1 MKGTFSGNDIF
12 EQQIPFYGTVRGKLT
27 KDFDTV
33 QASTVP
39 GGPKFMSKKVSEFD
53 SSSTNTDLIS
63 DFDNTEK
70 TLTTPGSN
78 VARFTFIMEN
88 GNFTNQEY
96 KGRQIPIVKKDGSA
110 SFLLGLGTELAVV
123 KLESTQGDTGNLQF
137 GDVRIG
143 DFFDNLFTPTPGVD
157 TAN

>member
-1 MKGTFSGNDIF
+1 MI
-12 EQQIPFYGTVRGKLT
+12 IL
-27 KDFDTV
+27 
-33 QASTVP
+33 
-39 GGPKFMSKKVSEFD
+39 
-53 SSSTNTDLIS
+53 
-63 DFDNTEK
+63 K

-110 SFLLGLGTELAVV
+110 SFLLGLGDGTGTVV

-143 DFFDNLFTPTPGVD
+143 DFF
-157 TAN
+157 

>member
-1 MKGTFSGNDIF
+1 
-12 EQQIPFYGTVRGKLT
+12 
-27 KDFDTV
+27 
-33 QASTVP
+33 
-39 GGPKFMSKKVSEFD
+39 
-53 SSSTNTDLIS
+53 
-63 DFDNTEK
+63 
-70 TLTTPGSN
+70 
-78 VARFTFIMEN
+78 MEN

-110 SFLLGLGTELAVV
+110 SFLLGLGDGTGTVV